1 MQWFAGWWI
10 FPLGCMVMMALMF
23 LFMAGV
29 GRMGCMPRMR
39 WTGRP
44 DRHEGAGPAHD
55 ERSPGGGS
63 AG

>member
-10 FPLGCMVMMALMF
+10 FPLGCLVMMGLMF
-23 LFMAGV
+23 LFMAGA
-29 GRMGCMPRMR
+29 GWRGCMSRRR

-44 DRHEGAGPAHD
+44 DRHEGAGPAPD
-55 ERSPGGGS
+55 ERSPGSGS